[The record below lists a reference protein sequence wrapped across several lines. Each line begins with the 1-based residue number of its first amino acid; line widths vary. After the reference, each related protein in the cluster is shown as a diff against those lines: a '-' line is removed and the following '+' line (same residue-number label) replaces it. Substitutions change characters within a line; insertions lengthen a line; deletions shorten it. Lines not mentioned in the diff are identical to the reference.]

1 MSKHVKPHQS
11 RRHCRFEAL
20 EDRHLLANV
29 PSGFTES
36 VVSSNLTSPIT
47 FDIEDSGR
55 IWLAFQ
61 DGRIQVIEDDQMV
74 PGIAIQLNAD
84 GSGERGL
91 QGLELDPDF
100 ENNGYIYVYYTAAA
114 PESHNRVSRLTV
126 DPLTENTIVPGSE
139 LVLLELP
146 GFSTLPTNQDPI
158 WHMGGAVHFFPD
170 GTLAVQTGDHLNN
183 SLVQSNNAPL
193 GKILRLNTDGT
204 APTDNPFYDPAD
216 NNPAGGSDWN
226 GNAPGDTDWVD
237 YVWSSG
243 LRNPYSGD
251 VDPATGR
258 FFVND
263 VGQGSWEEINDAT
276 AAGLNF
282 GWPTTEGYFNT
293 GTYPDLTNP
302 YYAYSHSQG
311 CAITGGAFNSAAV
324 AQFPAQYQGQYFF
337 SEFCGGTIQVIN
349 PDDPDEVDDFITGAD
364 YPMNIEFAADG
375 SMYYIARGAGA
386 GGAPGIGTGQ
396 VLKVEYAAAIPP
408 QIIQQPGDVLVSVG
422 YDASFTVSAAGSSPL
437 EYQWQRDDGS
447 GFSDIPGAN
456 SADLV
461 ISNVSLSDDN
471 AQIRVVVTNE
481 YGMETS
487 LAAVLDVTADTPP
500 VAEIV
505 LPLEGTTYRAGD
517 IIDFSGLGTD
527 AEDGMLDPA
536 SLTWQIDFHH
546 DTHLHPFLPP
556 TSGISGGQFEVPV
569 NSETASN
576 VWFRIHLIAKDSAG
590 LETEVIRDIYPE
602 TSVFTPV
609 SNVEG
614 TSIAVDGQPK
624 ETPINITG
632 VINVNRSLEAPTQ
645 VPYGEGTAL
654 FSQWLD
660 GETDRQRTIPTPE
673 VDTAYVA
680 LYRDFSD
687 VGVYLSDLTPSNNN
701 ATPNGPPNGWG
712 PIEYDTSN
720 GEDDGGDGNPITL
733 NGVEYEKGLGVHA
746 YSEVAYNIGGQYT
759 RFISDIGVDDE
770 TGNGGSVVF
779 RVFADGNEIY
789 TSGVLTGAS
798 ATETVNV
805 DITGVQ
811 ELVLIVD
818 NAGNGNGLDHADWA
832 DARVVSGSVEEAGLL
847 PFYAADVT
855 LDGFLD
861 LNDALAFAAG
871 WGVDGSALSLQER
884 VELGDL
890 DFDGDTDI
898 DDWTVFNSRWLQ
910 QNNAPISLD
919 ALLNPIAGDYNRN
932 GMVTT
937 ADYALWKA
945 SFGSST
951 ALAADGNSDGRV
963 NLADYVKW
971 RNNLGATADTAP
983 FLSNLVLFV
992 DPATG
997 EARLKNDTSASIE
1010 LVAYS
1015 IESTGSSLL
1024 PGNGN
1029 WSSFSDQ
1036 GLSGWNE
1043 AAASNSNLTELNPIE
1058 HLSMAPGESVFL
1070 GTIFDV
1076 SSAHEGLSLSFGVSS
1091 STEMMAGVAVFSEFL
1106 GEFNPPEFDTLVL
1119 YIDPSTGEGGLLNDT
1134 VAPIDLVGYTITSTG
1149 ASLLPADGQWNSLED
1164 QSTPGWEESSPTPAA
1179 LSELNALDSLLVSP
1193 GEFVPLGALFD
1204 ITDPHSGITLEY
1216 GTSNS
1221 GTSLSGTVIFASVP
1235 LTLAAATYDSATI
1248 ASAALVATPNGAG
1261 ALAVDSPTSGTDTA
1275 SLAAWN
1281 TSTRANSPRRHDHFG
1296 SSEGYSTGDYVD
1308 AHLLNLLG
1316 QTTSRADRGRLDA
1329 VRLELHIVDS
1339 AFAELTDRF
1348 SSCVEHPVFEGLAGG
1363 LNNAR
1368 IALQRGLKLIR

>member
-1 MSKHVKPHQS
+1 MAKLSKSGYS
-11 RRHCRFEAL
+11 RRRCRFEAL
-20 EDRHLLANV
+20 EDRNLLANV
-29 PSGFTES
+29 PAGFTES
-36 VVSSNLTSPIT
+36 IVASNLTSPIT

-61 DGRIQVIEDDQMV
+61 DGRIQVIENDQMA
-74 PGIAIQLNAD
+74 PGIAIQLDAD

-100 ENNGYIYVYYTAAA
+100 ENNGYIYVYYTAAS

-139 LVLLELP
+139 LVLLDLP
-146 GFSTLPTNQDPI
+146 GFSTLPQNQDPI
-158 WHMGGAVHFFPD
+158 WHMGGAVHFLPD
-170 GTLAVQTGDHLNN
+170 GTLVVQIGDHLNN
-183 SLVQSNNAPL
+183 TLVQDNNAPM
-193 GKILRLNTDGT
+193 GKILRMNVDGT
-204 APTDNPFYDPAD
+204 PATDNPYYDPAD
-216 NNPAGGSDWN
+216 NNPPGGNDWN
-226 GNAPGDTDWVD
+226 GNAPGDVDWID

-251 VDPATGR
+251 VDPATSR
-258 FFVND
+258 YFIND
-263 VGQGSWEEINDAT
+263 VGQGSWEEINEAT
-276 AAGLNF
+276 TAGLNF
-282 GWPTTEGYFNT
+282 GWPTTEGYFDT
-293 GTYPDLTNP
+293 GTYPNLTNP
-302 YYAYSHSQG
+302 FYAYSHSEG

-324 AQFPAQYQGQYFF
+324 SQFPSEYQGQYFF
-337 SEFCGGTIQVIN
+337 SEFCGGTIQVV
-349 PDDPDEVDDFITGAD
+349 DPDNSNDVSDFITAAA

-408 QIIQQPGDVLVSVG
+408 QIIQQPGDVLASVG
-422 YDASFTVSAAGSSPL
+422 YDVTFNVSAAGSSPL
-437 EYQWQRDDGS
+437 EYQWQRDNGG
-447 GFSDIPGAN
+447 GFMDIPDAT
-456 SADLV
+456 SSELV
-461 ISNVSLSDDN
+461 VPNVSLSDDD
-471 AQIRVVVTNE
+471 AQFRVVVSNG

-487 LAAVLDVTADTPP
+487 AAAALDVTADTPP
-500 VAEIV
+500 LAEIA

-517 IIDFSGLGTD
+517 IIDFSGMATD
-527 AEDGMLDPA
+527 AEDGELDAA

-614 TSIAVDGQPK
+614 SSIAVDGQPK

-632 VINVNRSLEAPTQ
+632 VINVNRSLEAPAQ

-660 GETDRQRTIPTPE
+660 GETDQLRTIPTPE
-673 VDTAYVA
+673 LNTAYVA

-687 VGVYLSDLTPSNNN
+687 VGVYLSDLTPSNND

-720 GEDDGGDGNPITL
+720 GEDVGGDGNTITL

-746 YSEVAYNIGGQYT
+746 YSEVAYDLSGQYT

-798 ATETVNV
+798 DTETVNV
-805 DITGVQ
+805 DITGV
-811 ELVLIVD
+811 ENLLLVVD

-847 PFYAADVT
+847 PFYAADVN

-871 WGVDGSALSLQER
+871 WGTDGSSLPLQER

-898 DDWTVFNSRWLQ
+898 DDWSVLNARWLK

-919 ALLNPIAGDYNRN
+919 ALLNPLAGDYNCN
-932 GMVTT
+932 GIVTQ
-937 ADYALWKA
+937 ADYQLWKS
-945 SFGSST
+945 SFGSSSS
-951 ALAADGNSDGRV
+951 LAADGNGDGQV
-963 NLADYVKW
+963 GLADYTTW
-971 RNNLGATADTAP
+971 RNNLGAGSSDSV
-983 FLSNLVLFV
+983 FLDNLVLFV
-992 DPATG
+992 DPTTG
-997 EARLKNDTSASIE
+997 EGWLKNDTDSQLDLVGYTIASHG
-1010 LVAYS
+1010 A
-1015 IESTGSSLL
+1015 SLL
-1024 PGNGN
+1024 PEDGDWN
-1029 WSSFSDQ
+1029 SFEDQ
-1036 GLSGWNE
+1036 GLTGWEE
-1043 AAASNSNLTELNPIE
+1043 AGVSPTALNELNA
-1058 HLSMAPGESVFL
+1058 LDSLTMAPGQIFSL
-1070 GTIFDV
+1070 GMLFDTNDPL
-1076 SSAHEGLSLSFGVSS
+1076 EGLSLSFGESS
-1091 STEMMAGVAVFSEFL
+1091 SFEQTPGVAVFSELL
-1106 GEFNPPEFDTLVL
+1106 GELNPAPVSALVVASEQ
-1119 YIDPSTGEGGLLNDT
+1119 STGDAGMLSN
-1134 VAPIDLVGYTITSTG
+1134 VAADSDAGTTSPEML
-1149 ASLLPADGQWNSLED
+1149 A
-1164 QSTPGWEESSPTPAA
+1164 
-1179 LSELNALDSLLVSP
+1179 
-1193 GEFVPLGALFD
+1193 GEAEV
-1204 ITDPHSGITLEY
+1204 
-1216 GTSNS
+1216 
-1221 GTSLSGTVIFASVP
+1221 SLSGM
-1235 LTLAAATYDSATI
+1235 
-1248 ASAALVATPNGAG
+1248 NGAG
-1261 ALAVDSPTSGTDTA
+1261 VLAPILGGERTGGYQNGERHQAGIESEGLASSDRHWFQSLQLLLNSPQVDSHFQAAAMS
-1275 SLAAWN
+1275 SL
-1281 TSTRANSPRRHDHFG
+1281 
-1296 SSEGYSTGDYVD
+1296 
-1308 AHLLNLLG
+1308 
-1316 QTTSRADRGRLDA
+1316 QLDA
-1329 VRLELHIVDS
+1329 VDQ
-1339 AFAELTDRF
+1339 AFEQLDNFGSAELADGFFDR
-1348 SSCVEHPVFEGLAGG
+1348 LT
-1363 LNNAR
+1363 
-1368 IALQRGLKLIR
+1368 LQIL